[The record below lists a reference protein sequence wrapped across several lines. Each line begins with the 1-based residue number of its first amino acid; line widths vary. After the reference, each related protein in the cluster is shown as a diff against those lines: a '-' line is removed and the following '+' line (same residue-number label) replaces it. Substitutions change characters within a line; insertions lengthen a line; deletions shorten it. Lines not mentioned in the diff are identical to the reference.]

1 MNSLIAFDINFSFN
15 LLVPFVLSLIC
26 GAIIGAERTKS
37 GRSAGI
43 RTYALVCLGCCAVM
57 TITNHPSLLNA
68 QIGAGQFLR
77 VVDPTR
83 IIQGVLSGIGFLG
96 AGLIFKNGL
105 HVRGLTTA
113 ASVWAVSVVGILIGM
128 SFFLAGVLAT
138 ALIVAV
144 LSMSRYLETKVAKT
158 RYVKL
163 SVAIDKSKVNKAFLT
178 SLFNDAK
185 FQVSDVFY
193 KKTKNESG
201 FEYLFILKTDKPDT
215 EESLVNRLDEVPGI
229 IKFTLSPGEDF

>member
-1 MNSLIAFDINFSFN
+1 MNYEIALDLNFSFR
-15 LLVPFVLSLIC
+15 LLLPFILSLIC
-26 GAIIGAERTKS
+26 GAIIGAERTKN

-57 TITNHPSLLNA
+57 TITNHPSLLHA
-68 QIGAGQFLR
+68 EIGGGQFVR

-105 HVRGLTTA
+105 NVRGLTTA

-128 SFFLAGVLAT
+128 SFFVAGVLAT
-138 ALIVAV
+138 AAIAAV
-144 LSMSRYLETKVAKT
+144 LAMSRYLETKVAKA
-158 RYVKL
+158 RYIRL
-163 SVAIDKSKVNKAFLT
+163 TISVDKSKVSKEALIQI
-178 SLFNDAK
+178 FNLNK

-193 KKTKNESG
+193 KKTKNEFG
-201 FEYLFILKTDKPDT
+201 FEYLFILKTDKT
-215 EESLVNRLDEVPGI
+215 EAEEALVNDLESLNGVL
-229 IKFTLSPGEDF
+229 KFTLSPGEDF